1 MSKIYDALEHAGR
14 EKKAFEEPLRPPTVM
29 LPKTRGKPDVDM
41 DQEMLSLYQT
51 ITASL
56 PAVDHPSV
64 LVIGSRSNEG
74 ASTVA
79 RQLART
85 VSLRLERRVLLIDLD
100 RSRPDL
106 HIYETPRHQEDADK
120 VVDGSDSLERSL
132 RRVEESSLYVMPLFE
147 RTMLT
152 PRTLDSVRGGSFW
165 APLKERFELI
175 IVDSPPATMF
185 PDGPGIVSQVDG
197 VIFVVEAEKT
207 RWQVALAAKEKIMKH
222 GGNILG
228 IVFNRRRYYIPR
240 FIYRRL

>member
-1 MSKIYDALEHAGR
+1 MGRDTYDALEHAE
-14 EKKAFEEPLRPPTVM
+14 EKRRSSKNLSVLRRSCS
-29 LPKTRGKPDVDM
+29 LPTRGEPDVDM

-106 HIYETPRHQEDADK
+106 HIYESQTPRRC
-120 VVDGSDSLERSL
+120 G
-132 RRVEESSLYVMPLFE
+132 
-147 RTMLT
+147 
-152 PRTLDSVRGGSFW
+152 
-165 APLKERFELI
+165 
-175 IVDSPPATMF
+175 
-185 PDGPGIVSQVDG
+185 
-197 VIFVVEAEKT
+197 
-207 RWQVALAAKEKIMKH
+207 
-222 GGNILG
+222 
-228 IVFNRRRYYIPR
+228 
-240 FIYRRL
+240 